1 MYIIDTNKTRGK
13 KMRHQNNIK
22 TLFQE
27 YGLEYEGTYRR
38 NAESE
43 KLCAK
48 FLKDGK
54 VIWRNIYKSNGNEY
68 VKYDGREFF
77 FD

>member
-1 MYIIDTNKTRGK
+1 MYIIDINKTRY

-22 TLFQE
+22 TLFCE
-27 YGLEYEGTYRR
+27 YGLEYEGMYRR
-38 NAESE
+38 NSESE

-48 FLKDGK
+48 FSKGDK

-68 VKYDGREFF
+68 IKYDGREFF

>member
-1 MYIIDTNKTRGK
+1 M
-13 KMRHQNNIK
+13 
-22 TLFQE
+22 
-27 YGLEYEGTYRR
+27 YRR

-48 FLKDGK
+48 FVKDDK

-68 VKYDGREFF
+68 INYDSREFY